1 MEKLP
6 NDTFQ
11 FYVPNVIEKYIY
23 CCIVS
28 VFFKWSKYN
37 KIGAIIS
44 LHSKEKPPYTYV
56 CVFFDKYETVSSVVQ
71 TCVSISIRS

>member
-11 FYVPNVIEKYIY
+11 FFVPIVIEKYALY
-23 CCIVS
+23 V
-28 VFFKWSKYN
+28 YL
-37 KIGAIIS
+37 IGAIIS

-71 TCVSISIRS
+71 TCVKY